1 MSDAVKMLDKI
12 RGLDIDDLIVLSLLY
27 EDYRGSEISKILYL
41 TQPAITHRLNK
52 CRVIFG
58 DEIFVKFE
66 QRRILSPYGREI
78 AEKAKTALGLFLPIS
93 GTFKEFLTK
102 TIAIQ
107 D

>member
-1 MSDAVKMLDKI
+1 MSEALKTLDKI
-12 RGLDIDDLIVLSLLY
+12 RGLDIDDLIILSLLS

-52 CRVIFG
+52 CKTIFG
-58 DEIFVKFE
+58 EELFVKVE
-66 QRRILSPYGREI
+66 HRRVLSTYGMDI
-78 AEKAKTALGLFLPIS
+78 AEKAKTALSLFVPMS

-102 TIAIQ
+102 TPTQ